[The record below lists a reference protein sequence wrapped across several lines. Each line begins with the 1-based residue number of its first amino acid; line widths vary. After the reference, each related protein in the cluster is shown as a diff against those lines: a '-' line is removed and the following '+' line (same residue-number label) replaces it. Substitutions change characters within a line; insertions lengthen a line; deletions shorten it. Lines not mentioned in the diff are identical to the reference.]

1 MSVAEELDLGVARE
15 EVAEFA
21 RRAGAL
27 VVGVADAS
35 SFDESP
41 EGQRPADLLPKAASV
56 VVVGGSP
63 PRAADW
69 LCPLPEHQ
77 ETMGTSHR
85 INDLGLKVA
94 RFIEDRF
101 GYYALLVPPGVN
113 TGNRP
118 FLDLTLAAERAG
130 CGSRSLAGPV
140 LHPEL
145 GFMFYAAVIT
155 TLPLPADRP
164 IDPPACPAPEC
175 VEMWR
180 DEGTTPCLAV
190 CPIDGGG
197 CLGGTIEDGR
207 VVERSY
213 DSARCTS
220 RVYTYWVPSFQ
231 KLLDAAVSEPDSRK
245 RKMILYSSAFTRTLW
260 GMTYSTQ
267 SQAQCYECMR
277 VCPVGLE
284 HRTKK

>member
-1 MSVAEELDLGVARE
+1 MSGADDIDRSAARDELIGYARK
-15 EVAEFA
+15 
-21 RRAGAL
+21 RGAL

-35 SFDESP
+35 SFDDAP
-41 EGQRPADLLPKAASV
+41 EGLRPTDLLPNASTV
-56 VVVGGSP
+56 VVLGGSS

-85 INDLGLKVA
+85 ITDLGLKIA
-94 RFIEDRF
+94 RLIEDRF

-118 FLDLTLAAERAG
+118 FLDLTLAAELAG

-145 GFMFYAAVIT
+145 GFMFYSAVVT
-155 TLPLPADRP
+155 TLPLTADGP

-180 DEGTTPCLAV
+180 DEGTTPCLDV
-190 CPIDGGG
+190 CPIDDGG
-197 CLGGTIEDGR
+197 CLGGAIADGR
-207 VVERSY
+207 VVDRQY
-213 DSARCTS
+213 DAARCTS
-220 RVYTYWVPSFQ
+220 RVYTYWVPGFQ
-231 KLLDAAVSEPDSRK
+231 KLLDAAVSQPDPRK

-260 GMTYSTQ
+260 GMTYATQ
-267 SQAQCYECMR
+267 SQSQCYECMR